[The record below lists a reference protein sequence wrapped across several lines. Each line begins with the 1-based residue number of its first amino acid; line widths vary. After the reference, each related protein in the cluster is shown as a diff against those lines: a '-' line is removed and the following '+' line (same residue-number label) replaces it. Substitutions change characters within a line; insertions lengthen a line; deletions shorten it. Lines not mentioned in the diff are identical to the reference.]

1 MNVSKTIGYILIVVG
16 IIGAICGISMMT
28 SLPDNPFAFLF
39 GDWLYCCCSDPVRN
53 RCNSCKKSETIGGC
67 ILQAVG
73 VLGSFTVFPYSLI

>member
-39 GDWLYCCCSDPVRN
+39 GIGFIVVALILLGIGAIAV
-53 RCNSCKKSETIGGC
+53 KK
-67 ILQAVG
+67 
-73 VLGSFTVFPYSLI
+73 